1 MKVIQETSMLDYI
14 STSSLLTL
22 GRYLCWW
29 TLSPGEYHPTS
40 VSPLTWF
47 IGYILIEIYSS

>member
-1 MKVIQETSMLDYI
+1 MKVIQETRMLDYI